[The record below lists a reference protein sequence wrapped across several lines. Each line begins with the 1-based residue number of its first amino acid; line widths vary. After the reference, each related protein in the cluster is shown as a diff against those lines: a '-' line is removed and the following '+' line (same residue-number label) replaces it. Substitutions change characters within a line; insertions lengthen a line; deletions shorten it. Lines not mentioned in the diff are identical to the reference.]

1 MLAGAGTGGLKCQ
14 CVKRGFRSSFKGL
27 SGGSRFDC
35 EGNAVPQFGSNQREH
50 PVSSEWG
57 RLIRSIRSADQRV

>member
-14 CVKRGFRSSFKGL
+14 CVKIGFRCSFKGL

-35 EGNAVPQFGSNQREH
+35 EEKAVPQFGSNQTTSCW
-50 PVSSEWG
+50 VSSEWG
-57 RLIRSIRSADQRV
+57 HLISIRSADQRV